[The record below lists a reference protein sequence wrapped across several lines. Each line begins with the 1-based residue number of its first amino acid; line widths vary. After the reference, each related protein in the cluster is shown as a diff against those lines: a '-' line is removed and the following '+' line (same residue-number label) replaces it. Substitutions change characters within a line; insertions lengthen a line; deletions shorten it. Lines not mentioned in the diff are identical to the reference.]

1 MALIEFNL
9 KPLQDVMP
17 WGDEP
22 NQYLH
27 WFALTDSFY
36 YMELGDVQL
45 FCYSDEILE
54 FWSKEYPGCNSKNE
68 PYMDYQVVRLYEDVL
83 EILPDVIQPI
93 PEAIEVESFHR

>member
-1 MALIEFNL
+1 
-9 KPLQDVMP
+9 MP